1 VFATVTLD
9 AVNVK
14 TGRGGD
20 GGSGGVA
27 QMGGAGGAG
36 GKGGASKGAVSG
48 GCDGGPG
55 GKGGDGG
62 NGGGG
67 LGGPS
72 IGIAFV
78 GDAPAQ
84 SRVTFELGKGGR
96 GGLAPTASGSGED
109 GLVTSSIELI
119 RSEP

>member
-1 VFATVTLD
+1 L
-9 AVNVK
+9 K

-20 GGSGGVA
+20 GGSGGAA
-27 QMGGAGGAG
+27 QMGGVGGAG

-55 GKGGDGG
+55 GRGGDGG
-62 NGGGG
+62 YGGGG

-78 GDAPAQ
+78 GTAPAQ
-84 SRVTFELGKGGR
+84 RGVTFHLGEGGR
-96 GGLAPTASGSGED
+96 GGLAPTASGSGDD
-109 GLVTSSIELI
+109 GLVTNSIELV
-119 RSEP
+119 RTEP